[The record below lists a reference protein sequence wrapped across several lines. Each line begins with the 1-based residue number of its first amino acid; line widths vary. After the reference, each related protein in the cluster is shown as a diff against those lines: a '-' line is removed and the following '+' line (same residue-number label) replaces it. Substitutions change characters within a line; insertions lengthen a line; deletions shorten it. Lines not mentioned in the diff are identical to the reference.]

1 MDKACDIGI
10 ADFRKSSVILAM
22 KLVFNNILLETRCVH
37 CQSCRSILCVHNTIQ
52 MSNQKRQV
60 LKDKF
65 KGFNTEL
72 EELHKIQKDW
82 SLPDPVLRQRVRND
96 NVELILPL
104 YTTFYEM

>member
-1 MDKACDIGI
+1 MVLMPL
-10 ADFRKSSVILAM
+10 RERR
-22 KLVFNNILLETRCVH
+22 LVPPNAEVALFHSLPV
-37 CQSCRSILCVHNTIQ
+37 Q

-82 SLPDPVLRQRVRND
+82 SLPDHVLRSRVRND
-96 NVELILPL
+96 NVELIVPL
-104 YTTFYEM
+104 YTIFHER